1 MQHVYVQ
8 VNKLYTNIIFSA
20 GLIVLCIL
28 QRLFFSFFRPI
39 FDRFKI
45 IFFCLGDS
53 HRLQGDKKNNSEKL
67 FRRLVQ
73 QHVLISVEVLPWAS
87 LFTLCDWKILKNTS

>member
-20 GLIVLCIL
+20 GLESHSSMHTVKTV
-28 QRLFFSFFRPI
+28 FFSFFRPI

-53 HRLQGDKKNNSEKL
+53 NRLQGDKKFGKL
-67 FRRLVQ
+67 LKRLVQ
-73 QHVLISVEVLPWAS
+73 QHVLLSVEVLCDKLINALGS
-87 LFTLCDWKILKNTS
+87 SVYTL